1 MASERATT
9 SRWRL
14 SSSEGLIQAGIV
26 ESFYFSP
33 MTGRVEVA
41 YTENWAR
48 ILRSGRPL
56 ISDRAFATAVLDD
69 DPPAMRRFVED
80 ESSRL
85 AAEAESD
92 KANVGTKRRAPGVG
106 R

>member
-1 MASERATT
+1 MTDERSTT

-26 ESFYFSP
+26 ESCYFSP
-33 MTGRVEVA
+33 MTGLMEVA

-48 ILRSGRPL
+48 ILRSSGKL
-56 ISDRAFATAVLDD
+56 ISDPVFATAFLDD
-69 DPPAMRRFVED
+69 DPLAMRRFVED
-80 ESSRL
+80 EGSRL
-85 AAEAESD
+85 AAEAKSD
-92 KANVGTKRRAPGVG
+92 KANAGTSRPGPGVG